1 MVPVESSILI
11 KSYKNGLEKLND
23 AIEISRTTDIKDHPL
38 QNIITS
44 LDKIGVLHQNAND
57 EEDFRWVNA

>member
-11 KSYKNGLEKLND
+11 KSYKKLND

-57 EEDFRWVNA
+57 EEDFRWVND